1 MRKKRVYKKFHQPDV
16 VHGRVELGRFINYV
30 MKDGKKSTAEKLV
43 YSAFDKIKETTK
55 EEPMVVF
62 ERALEN
68 VMPLLEVASK
78 RVGGANYQVPR
89 EVRPE
94 RRFVLALRWIIGAA
108 RAKKGK
114 GMADKLADEIIA
126 ASKNE
131 GNAIKKKLDMHRMAE
146 ANRAFAHFATIK
158 KIYIV
163 CPDSI
168 RSKKLATSA
177 SSRTSMPAR
186 PPFPNACFFIPAF
199 RTRSA
204 KCTRATR

>member
-16 VHGRVELGRFINYV
+16 VFGRIELGRFINYV

-43 YSAFDKIKETTK
+43 YDAFDKIKETTK

-108 RAKKGK
+108 RSKKGK

-146 ANRAFAHFATIK
+146 ANRAFAHFA
-158 KIYIV
+158 
-163 CPDSI
+163 
-168 RSKKLATSA
+168 R
-177 SSRTSMPAR
+177 
-186 PPFPNACFFIPAF
+186 
-199 RTRSA
+199 
-204 KCTRATR
+204 

>member
-43 YSAFDKIKETTK
+43 YNAFDKIKEVTK

-68 VMPLLEVASK
+68 VMPLVEVASK

-108 RAKKGK
+108 RGKKGK
-114 GMADKLADEIIA
+114 GMADKLAEEIIA

-131 GNAIKKKLDMHRMAE
+131 GSAIKKKLDMHRMAE
-146 ANRAFAHFATIK
+146 ANRAFAHFA
-158 KIYIV
+158 
-163 CPDSI
+163 
-168 RSKKLATSA
+168 R
-177 SSRTSMPAR
+177 
-186 PPFPNACFFIPAF
+186 
-199 RTRSA
+199 
-204 KCTRATR
+204 

>member
-1 MRKKRVYKKFHQPDV
+1 MRKKRIYKKFHQPDV
-16 VHGRVELGRFINYV
+16 VYGRVELGRFINYV

-43 YSAFDKIKETTK
+43 YSALDKIKETTK

-68 VMPLLEVASK
+68 TMPLLEVASK

-114 GMADKLADEIIA
+114 GMADKLAEEIIA

-146 ANRAFAHFATIK
+146 ANRAFAHFA
-158 KIYIV
+158 
-163 CPDSI
+163 
-168 RSKKLATSA
+168 R
-177 SSRTSMPAR
+177 
-186 PPFPNACFFIPAF
+186 
-199 RTRSA
+199 
-204 KCTRATR
+204 